1 MIKTSNENDVL
12 IGYKKLNYPISPSQI
27 GDFGYKGDT
36 VVPKKQKRQKKQE
49 WQRYAESINYGRLF
63 FDRILLNLIFQK
75 K

>member
-1 MIKTSNENDVL
+1 MIKTSSENDVL

-49 WQRYAESINYGRLF
+49 WQRYVEIINHF
-63 FDRILLNLIFQK
+63 IIIFLNLIFQK